1 MLYIFTD
8 NLQEAVA
15 GVLGGP
21 GAGPSGRAGRGPQ
34 HNHPPDQAVAE
45 AVAET
50 NKCDQHCTTLSIET
64 SPHLWSGQ
72 PWENINKL
80 PTFNIYSSNL
90 LMDLCF
96 HTWSE

>member
-1 MLYIFTD
+1 MAHIITD

-21 GAGPSGRAGRGPQ
+21 GAGHSGRAGRGPQ

-64 SPHLWSGQ
+64 SPTCGAASRGRISTNCQHS
-72 PWENINKL
+72 
-80 PTFNIYSSNL
+80 TFTAQT
-90 LMDLCF
+90 F
-96 HTWSE
+96 

>member
-1 MLYIFTD
+1 M
-8 NLQEAVA
+8 
-15 GVLGGP
+15 LGGP

-64 SPHLWSGQ
+64 SPTCGAGSRGRKSTNCQHLHLQ
-72 PWENINKL
+72 LKP
-80 PTFNIYSSNL
+80 FNGPLFSHVERIVQIEHIVWDTN
-90 LMDLCF
+90 
-96 HTWSE
+96 